1 MVLLNKASCMARMHV
16 APSILRYVHPAFR
29 RFLIRRKSW
38 RFLRRKNISL
48 AKKIRN
54 RSLHYNVLPRAAPF
68 LCSKCGFATVAL
80 KRIEEHVCI
89 KKNSSVND
97 LERDIKVAQMGV
109 RSRCKDAMAVLERI
123 PNPQSIR
130 LPRFRILETESSKEM
145 YEMIPLSS
153 SHDPLIKVVSTTGCC
168 SNNDEVGK
176 RSGDN
181 LFNKQLIKANL
192 QCAESEMAFH
202 RNCICNEYLKRDSSA
217 TDSPKRLSAE
227 ASMNCTISAEHK
239 TNYPVSKC
247 YVKQILN
254 LHCTACEI
262 ESNKFET
269 LGDFHEHI
277 MKCGKCRK

>member
-29 RFLIRRKSW
+29 RFLTRRKSW

-48 AKKIRN
+48 VKKIRN

-68 LCSKCGFATVAL
+68 LCSKCGFATFAL

-130 LPRFRILETESSKEM
+130 LPKFRILETESSKEM

-153 SHDPLIKVVSTTGCC
+153 SHDLLTKVMSTTGCC
-168 SNNDEVGK
+168 SSNDETQK

-181 LFNKQLIKANL
+181 LSNKQFIKANL
-192 QCAESEMAFH
+192 QCAESEMTFH
-202 RNCICNEYLKRDSSA
+202 CNYICNEYLKRDNSA
-217 TDSPKRLSAE
+217 TDSPKWTSAQ
-227 ASMNCTISAEHK
+227 ASMDCTISVEHK
-239 TNYPVSKC
+239 TNQISKC
-247 YVKQILN
+247 YVEQILN

-262 ESNKFET
+262 EFNKFET

-277 MKCGKCRK
+277 MKCAKCRK